1 MLIVK
6 VNKKDGIE
14 RALKIYKNKVLKT
27 KQMQKIKDNM
37 YYQKQSVTKREE
49 KKTAIYRHKSD
60 QSLQ

>member
-49 KKTAIYRHKSD
+49 KKIAIYRHKSD
-60 QSLQ
+60 QSL